1 MTKKE
6 IKDVIREAK
15 QWLKDYNSEEEH
27 DNDFAIVLKDD
38 AATIITSLIK
48 VIKTLQTKSKW
59 KEKKVS
65 H

>member
-48 VIKTLQTKSKW
+48 VIKTLQTKSK
-59 KEKKVS
+59 
-65 H
+65 